1 MDDQIVPEGLNEWQ
15 QIDSPFFIA
24 TTDCSEFPPLDH
36 YQGSGVG
43 NLEAMDSLSSL
54 SGLET
59 SSCGEEGEEAAEI
72 EEEEE
77 ERRLIQR
84 LGVFGSEFIRAARN
98 LKNHLLGCVTAG
110 LKTRKNGIAILLSI
124 AASGTLVLV
133 LASFLY
139 VKKMQRKAAP
149 PQLESRDKFA
159 ILNVIKEKDERIK
172 QLLLQISQMNELLQA
187 TRKVPV
193 IRVG

>member
-1 MDDQIVPEGLNEWQ
+1 MEDQIVPEGLNEWQ
-15 QIDSPFFIA
+15 QIDSPFFI

-59 SSCGEEGEEAAEI
+59 SSC
-72 EEEEE
+72 
-77 ERRLIQR
+77 
-84 LGVFGSEFIRAARN
+84 VFGSEFIRAARN
-98 LKNHLLGCVTAG
+98 LKNHILACVTAG
-110 LKTRKNGIAILLSI
+110 LKTRKNGIAILMSI
-124 AASGTLVLV
+124 AASGTVVLV

-149 PQLESRDKFA
+149 PQLESRDKFS
-159 ILNVIKEKDERIK
+159 ILNAIKEKDERIK

>member
-1 MDDQIVPEGLNEWQ
+1 MEDQIVPEGLNEWQ
-15 QIDSPFFIA
+15 QIDSPFLI

-59 SSCGEEGEEAAEI
+59 SSCGEEGEEASEI
-72 EEEEE
+72 EEE
-77 ERRLIQR
+77 ERRLTAR

-98 LKNHLLGCVTAG
+98 LKNHILACVTAG
-110 LKTRKNGIAILLSI
+110 LKTRKNGIAILMSI
-124 AASGTLVLV
+124 AASGTVVLV

-149 PQLESRDKFA
+149 PQLESRDKFS
-159 ILNVIKEKDERIK
+159 ILNAIKEKDERIK

>member
-1 MDDQIVPEGLNEWQ
+1 MEDQIVPEALNEWQ

-24 TTDCSEFPPLDH
+24 DRSEFPQLDH
-36 YQGSGVG
+36 DQGSGVG

-54 SGLET
+54 SALEM
-59 SSCGEEGEEAAEI
+59 SSSGEEGDEA
-72 EEEEE
+72 EE
-77 ERRLIQR
+77 ERR

-98 LKNHLLGCVTAG
+98 LKNHLLDCVTG
-110 LKTRKNGIAILLSI
+110 LKTTKKNGIAILMSV

-139 VKKMQRKAAP
+139 MKKMKRKA
-149 PQLESRDKFA
+149 PQLESRHKFT
-159 ILNVIKEKDERIK
+159 ILNAIKEKDERIK